1 MASKT
6 IRGLTIE
13 IGGDTKKLSESLKG
27 PEKQLKSL
35 QSELKDLNGLLK
47 FDPSNTDALRQK
59 TELLSKAIK
68 ACADKLEELYVFEKK
83 MASMESRTEKEEEQ
97 YRALQREIMETE
109 SKMGNFERQL
119 RGAETALEKFGSE
132 ADEAHRDVDE
142 LGDEADEAA
151 RDVDDL
157 GDKSDKAEDE
167 VGALG
172 RASEKAQGG
181 FTTLKAVIADLI
193 SEALQELVELLK
205 EASVYML
212 QTGMDFEQTMS
223 KVEAL
228 IDPTERT
235 AENMDKLTQKAME
248 MGAKTK
254 FSANES
260 AEAFTYLAQAGW
272 GTEEMLAGI
281 DGVMALAATDG
292 VELATAAEITAQ
304 AINALGYEAG
314 DASRFADIL
323 AKTSAAT
330 VTNVEDM
337 GYAFQYVGPVAGA
350 LGFKMDDLAV
360 AIGAMADAGIT
371 GEKAGTSLRS
381 LFTNLAKPTDAMAAA
396 MEEYGISLTDA
407 NGNMLPL
414 MNVMKQLRN
423 TFKGLTEEQQAELA
437 ATLAGKT
444 GMAGLLSIVNM
455 GQDDFIELSNSIR
468 SSEGAAEDMAA
479 IMQDNLAGDV
489 EKLGGAF
496 DTLAVKITDKFNGSL
511 RDGVQAITAFL
522 DGEASMYETLSA
534 LGDALSQAIDSFK
547 SYLPQ
552 LQQMG
557 RELISFLINGLVSG
571 LPELMSK
578 ATQLVTDF
586 CSYIAK
592 AAPNLVNIAGSLITS
607 FVEGIFNFIPALITG
622 AAEIVG
628 SLARG
633 IGENAQNF
641 VSKGLDLLDGFADKL
656 TEAFPKLVENGMNF
670 IKNLV
675 TGLMQA
681 LPEFIARAPEI
692 ISKFAN
698 LINDNFPTILAKGVG
713 IIWELIK
720 GIIKAI
726 PTLVANIPKIIKAIV
741 DVWEAFNWLSLG
753 KKAIQWMGDGIKSL
767 WGWLKGIGSS
777 TVTNI
782 TNIIKALPG
791 KLKTFGKN
799 AIDDLGGAIR
809 NGWSTIRSGATSLF
823 NSIVNFFKDL
833 PGKMLSIGKDLVKG
847 LWNGISDMT
856 GWVIGKIQ
864 GFGESVLDGIK
875 NFFGIKS
882 PSREFAKIGMYLDQ
896 GLAEGL
902 MDYADDPIKAAQE
915 MASSVLDGASMDG
928 LSLERDL
935 QQRAM
940 KTALSVTTVADH
952 SMLGKLDKILTAIE
966 KGQVIALDS
975 KQLVGGTATAY
986 DNALGQR
993 RLLAARGAL

>member
-1 MASKT
+1 MASRT
-6 IRGLTIE
+6 IRGLTVE
-13 IGGDTKKLSESLKG
+13 IGGDTKKLGEALKSV
-27 PEKQLKSL
+27 EKQTKGLKS
-35 QSELKDLNGLLK
+35 ELDDLNKLLR
-47 FDPSNTDALRQK
+47 FDPSNVDALTQK
-59 TELLSKAIK
+59 KLLLGKAIES
-68 ACADKLEELYVFEKK
+68 CAEKLKTLRLAERQMQEQAERGEDYEEK
-83 MASMESRTEKEEEQ
+83 

-109 SKMGNFERQL
+109 SKLGNFQRQL
-119 RGAETALEKFGSE
+119 GGVNTALEKFGDES
-132 ADEAHRDVDE
+132 DEARRDVDG
-142 LGDEADEAA
+142 LGDEADKAKRE
-151 RDVDDL
+151 VDDL
-157 GDKSDKAEDE
+157 GDKADKAEDD
-167 VGALG
+167 VSALG
-172 RASEKAQGG
+172 RAAEKAGDG
-181 FTTLKAVIADLI
+181 FTVFKGTISNLI

-212 QTGMDFEQTMS
+212 QTGMDFDETMS
-223 KVEAL
+223 RVEAL
-228 IDPTERT
+228 IDPMERT
-235 AENMDKLTQKAME
+235 TENMDALTQKAME

-260 AEAFTYLAQAGW
+260 AQAFTFLAQAGW
-272 GTEEMLAGI
+272 NTEQMLSGI

-304 AINALGYEAG
+304 AINALGYEAK
-314 DASRFADIL
+314 DAGKFADIL

-330 VTNVEDM
+330 CTDVEEM

-350 LGFKMDDLAV
+350 LGFKMEDLAI
-360 AIGAMADAGIT
+360 AIGSMADAGLT

-381 LFTNLAKPTDAMAAA
+381 LFTNLAKPTDQMSAA
-396 MEEYGISLTDA
+396 MEKYGISLTDA

-444 GMAGLLSIVNM
+444 GMAGLLSIVNSS
-455 GQDDFIELSNSIR
+455 DEDFKGLTNSIR
-468 SSEGAAEDMAA
+468 TSSGAATEMAE

-496 DTLAVKITDKFNGSL
+496 DTLAVKITDKFSGSM
-511 RDGVQAITAFL
+511 REGVQAITAFL
-522 DGEASMYETLSA
+522 DGEATMTETLRA
-534 LGDALSQAIDSFK
+534 LGDALSGVIQSFK
-547 SYLPQ
+547 DYLPQ

-557 RELISFLINGLVSG
+557 RELLSFLVTGLVNG
-571 LPELMSK
+571 LPELMAT

-586 CSYIAK
+586 CSYIAS
-592 AAPNLVNIAGSLITS
+592 AAPGLVNIAGSLITS
-607 FVEGIFNFIPALITG
+607 FVQGIFDFIPALITG

-633 IGENAQNF
+633 ISENAQNF

-681 LPEFIARAPEI
+681 LPEFISRAPEI

-698 LINDNFPTILAKGVG
+698 VINDNFPKILKKGVE

-720 GIIKAI
+720 GIIQAI
-726 PTLVANIPKIIKAIV
+726 PTLVKNIPKIITAIV

-753 KKAIQWMGDGIKSL
+753 KKALQWMGDGIKSL
-767 WGWLKGIGSS
+767 WGWIKSVGQGTLDS
-777 TVTNI
+777 I
-782 TNIIKALPG
+782 TNVIKNLPG
-791 KLKTFGKN
+791 KLLQFGKN

-809 NGWSTIRSGATSLF
+809 NGWSTIKSGASTLL

-833 PGKMLSIGKDLVKG
+833 PGKMLNIGIDLVKG
-847 LWNGISDMT
+847 LWQGISDMT

-864 GFGESVLDGIK
+864 GFGENVLDGIK
-875 NFFGIKS
+875 SFFGIKS

-902 MDYADDPIKAAQE
+902 ADYADDPIKAAQE

-928 LSLERDL
+928 LSLERDM

-966 KGQVIALDS
+966 RGQVIALDS

-993 RLLAARGAL
+993 RILAARGAL

>member
-1 MASKT
+1 MASRT
-6 IRGLTIE
+6 IRGLTVE
-13 IGGDTKKLSESLKG
+13 IGGDTKKLGEALKSV
-27 PEKQLKSL
+27 EKQTRGLKS
-35 QSELKDLNGLLK
+35 ELDDLNKLLR
-47 FDPSNTDALRQK
+47 FDPSNVDALTQK
-59 TELLSKAIK
+59 KLLLGKAIES
-68 ACADKLEELYVFEKK
+68 CVEKLKTLRLAERQMQEQAERGEDYEEK
-83 MASMESRTEKEEEQ
+83 

-119 RGAETALEKFGSE
+119 RGTETALEKFGNE
-132 ADEAHRDVDE
+132 ADEAQRDVDR
-142 LGDEADEAA
+142 LGDEADEAT
-151 RDVDDL
+151 REVDDL
-157 GDKSDKAEDE
+157 GDKSDKAEDD
-167 VGALG
+167 VSALA
-172 RASEKAQGG
+172 RAAEKAGDG
-181 FTTLKAVIADLI
+181 FTVMKGTIANLI

-205 EASVYML
+205 EASVYVL
-212 QTGMDFEQTMS
+212 QTGMGFEQTMS

-235 AENMDKLTQKAME
+235 AKNMDALTQKAME

-254 FSANES
+254 FSAGES
-260 AEAFTYLAQAGW
+260 AEAMTYLAQAGW
-272 GTEEMLAGI
+272 TTEEMLSGI

-292 VELATAAEITAQ
+292 IELATAAEITAQ
-304 AINALGYEAG
+304 AINALGYEAE
-314 DASRFADIL
+314 DASKFADML
-323 AKTSAAT
+323 AVAAAAT
-330 VTNVEDM
+330 VTNVEEM
-337 GYAFQYVGPVAGA
+337 GYAFQYVGPVAGS

-360 AIGAMADAGIT
+360 AIGAMANAGIT

-381 LFTNLAKPTDAMAAA
+381 LFTNMAKPTDKMAEA
-396 MEEYGISLTDA
+396 MEKYGISLTTAD
-407 NGNMLPL
+407 GEMRPL
-414 MNVMKQLRN
+414 MNIMKQLRN

-468 SSEGAAEDMAA
+468 ASEGAAEDMAA

-522 DGEASMYETLSA
+522 DGEATMTETLRA
-534 LGDALSQAIDSFK
+534 LGDALSSAIQSFK
-547 SYLPQ
+547 DYLPQ

-571 LPELMSK
+571 LPKLMST
-578 ATQLVTDF
+578 ATQLVTNF
-586 CSYIAK
+586 CSYIAS
-592 AAPNLVNIAGSLITS
+592 AAPGLVSIAGSLITS
-607 FVEGIFNFIPALITG
+607 FVQGIFDFIPALITG

-633 IGENAQNF
+633 IGQNAQNF
-641 VSKGLDLLDGFADKL
+641 VGKALDLLDGFADKL
-656 TEAFPKLVENGMNF
+656 TEAFPKLIENGMNF

-698 LINDNFPTILAKGVG
+698 IINDNFPTILKKGVE

-726 PTLVANIPKIIKAIV
+726 PTLVANIPKIITAIV

-753 KKAIQWMGDGIKSL
+753 KKALDLMGKGIKSL
-767 WGWLKGIGSS
+767 WGWFKSIG
-777 TVTNI
+777 TGTKDAIV
-782 TNIIKALPG
+782 NIIKNLPQN
-791 KLKTFGKN
+791 LKTLGTNAAQGLGN
-799 AIDDLGGAIR
+799 AIKA
-809 NGWSTIRSGATSLF
+809 GWSWVQSGAKTIF
-823 NSIVNFFKDL
+823 DGIVNFFKDL
-833 PGKMLSIGKDLVKG
+833 PSKMLSIGKDLVKG

-875 NFFGIKS
+875 NFFGINS

-902 MDYADDPIKAAQE
+902 MDYAGDPIKAAQE

-928 LSLERDL
+928 LALERDL

-952 SMLGKLDKILTAIE
+952 SMLGKLDKILAAIE